1 MIAAKLSGCHEIEI
15 WGDGEQTR
23 SFMFIDDCLYGT
35 RVLMASDIVDNIR
48 SSEMVTINQLVDLA
62 EEIAGS
68 RSNATTTSTL
78 QRDSRPEQRQ
88 YIDQKQA
95 RLGTFHPSSNRTQ
108 EDLRVDLRPNERWR
122 IDSLI

>member
-1 MIAAKLSGCHEIEI
+1 MASKRAASCSLIIAST
-15 WGDGEQTR
+15 EQ
-23 SFMFIDDCLYGT
+23 
-35 RVLMASDIVDNIR
+35 RVLMASDIVDNIL

-62 EEIAGS
+62 EIAGS
-68 RSNATTTSTL
+68 RSNATATSTL

-108 EDLRVDLRPNERWR
+108 EDLRVALRPNENGGSTR
-122 IDSLI
+122 